1 MSESLNFNLKLYR
14 ERLVDKYSKSPV
26 ETRFDPQKNGIESQ
40 RKTPIKRDQA
50 NAPSLNN
57 LVNKLQEYSSKKA
70 KQNDSFLFK
79 SGKSNQNSSP
89 SKINGLHQKPR
100 IQSIS
105 SLSPPPQQN
114 NLQFPA
120 KGHQYS
126 ITQFSGIMSPQKSSF
141 ISPTHFSQI
150 TDRYEQQESFT
161 DISSLIP
168 LHEIVNMRTKL
179 ENANINVASITPT
192 YLTEFIKLANTIQS
206 QLKPNKRQG

>member
-26 ETRFDPQKNGIESQ
+26 ETRFDSSKIESQ

-50 NAPSLNN
+50 NTPSLNN

-89 SKINGLHQKPR
+89 SKINGLHQK

-126 ITQFSGIMSPQKSSF
+126 ITQFSGIVSPQKSSF

-150 TDRYEQQESFT
+150 TDRYEQQESIT

-179 ENANINVASITPT
+179 ENANINVANITPT

-206 QLKPNKRQG
+206 QLKPNKKQG

>member
-26 ETRFDPQKNGIESQ
+26 ETRFDSSINGIESQ
-40 RKTPIKRDQA
+40 RKTSIKKDKA
-50 NAPSLNN
+50 NAPSLNT
-57 LVNKLQEYSSKKA
+57 LVNKLQEYSNKKT

-89 SKINGLHQKPR
+89 SKINGLHQK

-114 NLQFPA
+114 NLQFPS

-126 ITQFSGIMSPQKSSF
+126 ITQFSGILSPQKQSV
-141 ISPTHFSQI
+141 INPTHFSQM
-150 TDRYEQQESFT
+150 TDRYDQQESNT

-179 ENANINVASITPT
+179 ENANINVANITPT
-192 YLTEFIKLANTIQS
+192 YLTEFIKLANTIHL
-206 QLKPNKRQG
+206 QLKVNKKQG

>member
-26 ETRFDPQKNGIESQ
+26 QTRFDQSINGVESQ
-40 RKTPIKRDQA
+40 RKTPIKKDIS
-50 NAPSLNN
+50 NAPSLSN

-79 SGKSNQNSSP
+79 SDKNNQNSTP
-89 SKINGLHQKPR
+89 NKINGLHQK

-114 NLQFPA
+114 NLQLPI

-126 ITQFSGIMSPQKSSF
+126 ITQFSGIVSPQKSS
-141 ISPTHFSQI
+141 IINPIHFFSI
-150 TDRYEQQESFT
+150 TDRYEQKESSS
-161 DISSLIP
+161 DITSLIP
-168 LHEIVNMRTKL
+168 LNEIVNMRTKL
-179 ENANINVASITPT
+179 ENANINVTNITST
-192 YLTEFIKLANTIQS
+192 YLTEFIKLANTIYL
-206 QLKPNKRQG
+206 QLQVNKKHG